1 MVENRDAGELT
12 NVVIRN
18 NKIHDVNGLM
28 RGGAEKAAGGL
39 IVVVTGEGKNH
50 TGLVESWFNGLTI
63 EGNEVADVCHEA
75 IYMESVW
82 ASRKLVG
89 GSSSDTGYQ
98 NAGNG
103 KWIGSSNVV
112 IENNY
117 VHDVAG
123 DGIVPINTKDALVQ
137 YNLIDNAAESKWDYS
152 ANPNHAALWSWDAD
166 NVTFRYN
173 EACNSSK
180 NSVGTAVGNDS
191 MAFDFDYGVQ
201 NCLYEYNYS
210 HDNLGGFLMLC
221 PGPGATVNNIARY
234 NVSVNDG
241 LYDGAPMIRMGTGK
255 YGSVGVQVYN
265 NTMYWAETGYSA
277 SLTPDSYWEGPVI
290 SEVSVFNNIFYGPAK
305 EGSVSTKE
313 GISYY
318 NNCVYG
324 GSEIVYGASANDDTM
339 IAADPLFTD
348 VKDHTAGSWTDGKT
362 TLGTVNGFKLQKDSP
377 CINAGAEHPDAPN
390 VQVESLKGELVE
402 NTTAKPGKDYYGTA
416 LSDGKIDIGASEYA
430 EKPVVTV
437 DKNELKKQIEI
448 AEATD
453 ETKYTEDSYGTMKT
467 ALDQAKAVY
476 KNEKVTQA
484 QVDEAAAALKAAL
497 NALEEKIPQTDPEKG
512 DKTEL
517 EKLYQDTLGKVEKDY
532 TASTW
537 KVFVESQKAAAE
549 VLAKEDAT
557 KEEILEA
564 YNNLAAAVNGL
575 KKVHVV
581 SGGNNGNNTGNPNN
595 GNGAAGAGGNGGS
608 SSTGNGSTHAGA
620 GSTTTD
626 SQGAKTGDQTQI
638 AIHVIGVL
646 MAVAVIGI
654 LIFVKRR
661 QHNR

>member
-1 MVENRDAGELT
+1 M
-12 NVVIRN
+12 IRN

-362 TLGTVNGFKLQKDSP
+362 TL
-377 CINAGAEHPDAPN
+377 
-390 VQVESLKGELVE
+390 
-402 NTTAKPGKDYYGTA
+402 
-416 LSDGKIDIGASEYA
+416 
-430 EKPVVTV
+430 
-437 DKNELKKQIEI
+437 
-448 AEATD
+448 
-453 ETKYTEDSYGTMKT
+453 
-467 ALDQAKAVY
+467 
-476 KNEKVTQA
+476 
-484 QVDEAAAALKAAL
+484 
-497 NALEEKIPQTDPEKG
+497 
-512 DKTEL
+512 
-517 EKLYQDTLGKVEKDY
+517 
-532 TASTW
+532 
-537 KVFVESQKAAAE
+537 
-549 VLAKEDAT
+549 
-557 KEEILEA
+557 
-564 YNNLAAAVNGL
+564 
-575 KKVHVV
+575 
-581 SGGNNGNNTGNPNN
+581 
-595 GNGAAGAGGNGGS
+595 
-608 SSTGNGSTHAGA
+608 
-620 GSTTTD
+620 
-626 SQGAKTGDQTQI
+626 
-638 AIHVIGVL
+638 
-646 MAVAVIGI
+646 
-654 LIFVKRR
+654 
-661 QHNR
+661 